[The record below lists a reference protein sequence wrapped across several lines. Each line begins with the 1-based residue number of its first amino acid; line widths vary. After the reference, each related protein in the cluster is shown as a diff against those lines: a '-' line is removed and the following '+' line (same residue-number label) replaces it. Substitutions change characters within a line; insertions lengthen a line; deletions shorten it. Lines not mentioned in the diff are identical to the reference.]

1 MNTLG
6 IAQCVGVVYL
16 CVIKNEI
23 KMLNSNLTFGQLT
36 QGTVINFY
44 RPVTADDTNYV
55 VLRQY
60 EDRWG
65 LFTEVLNLSTY
76 EKDTFSQNSKIENQ
90 WSVVKEN

>member
-1 MNTLG
+1 MYICG
-6 IAQCVGVVYL
+6 
-16 CVIKNEI
+16 IKNEI

>member
-1 MNTLG
+1 
-6 IAQCVGVVYL
+6 
-16 CVIKNEI
+16 
-23 KMLNSNLTFGQLT
+23 MLNSNLTFGQLT